1 MTITRKRPSEGT
13 HNPSQKSLQRWET
26 EGGAPK
32 GKHPKRPRDPN
43 QLGKFIVDLATG
55 GASEPDPDKGKD
67 PAAMKRGRLGGLK
80 GGRSPA
86 ERMTPAER
94 KAAAQR
100 AIKRR

>member
-32 GKHPKRPRDPN
+32 GKHPKRQRDPN

-55 GASEPDPDKGKD
+55 GASEPDPDKGTRCD
-67 PAAMKRGRLGGLK
+67 EAGPSWWSQ